1 MDVHKRWHVVVGTLL
16 VTLVLAVLA
25 AALFIY
31 SGIYNVT
38 ATREDPAPIYHL
50 VHIAMHRSVKVRADD
65 IRPPDL
71 DEPGRVKRGFVLFRA
86 HCVQCHGAPGVAPDA
101 FAFGLRPLPPPLNVP
116 AREVPAAQLF
126 WVVKNGIELTA
137 MPAWVDR
144 LDEQQ
149 IWDVTAFMK
158 QLPKLSPTDYRQWY
172 RQLSQVAPQPQAS
185 RAVVERPGSAEAGRR
200 AVQLYLCATC
210 HKIPG
215 IAGGNNTVGP
225 SLAGIANR
233 SYIGGSLENTPD
245 NMVRWLRDPQQVKP
259 GSAMPKLNIR
269 EQDLRDIAAFMFTL
283 DKD

>member
-1 MDVHKRWHVVVGTLL
+1 MGAFKRWHVVVGTLL
-16 VTLVLAVLA
+16 VMLVLGVSAV
-25 AALFIY
+25 ALFIY

-50 VHIAMHRSVKVRADD
+50 VHIAMHRSVKVHADD

-86 HCVQCHGAPGVAPDA
+86 YCVQCHGAPGVAPDA
-101 FAFGLRPLPPPLNVP
+101 FAFGLRPLAPPLNVP
-116 AREVPAAQLF
+116 AREVPSKQLF

-144 LDEQQ
+144 LDDQQ
-149 IWDVTAFMK
+149 IWDVTAFLK
-158 QLPKLSPTDYRQWY
+158 QLPTLSPADYRQWD
-172 RQLSQVAPQPQAS
+172 RQLPQVAPQPSAPVAQQ
-185 RAVVERPGSAEAGRR
+185 PGNSEAGRR

-233 SYIGGSLENTPD
+233 SYIGGRLENTPD

-259 GSAMPKLNIR
+259 GNAMPKLDIR
-269 EQDLRDIAAFMFTL
+269 EQDLRDIASFMYTL
-283 DKD
+283 K